1 MMILVKMVDKKILRL
16 VLGRHKVLP
25 PIVRMTRLA
34 TCVALLF
41 PILLLYLS
49 FSTCV
54 AFPQFSF
61 SAKLLSGMP
70 LLP

>member
-1 MMILVKMVDKKILRL
+1 MRILVKMVDKKILRL
-16 VLGRHKVLP
+16 VFGRHKVLP
-25 PIVRMTRLA
+25 PIARMTRLA
-34 TCVALLF
+34 
-41 PILLLYLS
+41 
-49 FSTCV
+49 TCV

>member
-1 MMILVKMVDKKILRL
+1 MILVKMVDKKILRL
-16 VLGRHKVLP
+16 VFGRHNVE
-25 PIVRMTRLA
+25 IARMTRLA
-34 TCVALLF
+34 
-41 PILLLYLS
+41 
-49 FSTCV
+49 TCV